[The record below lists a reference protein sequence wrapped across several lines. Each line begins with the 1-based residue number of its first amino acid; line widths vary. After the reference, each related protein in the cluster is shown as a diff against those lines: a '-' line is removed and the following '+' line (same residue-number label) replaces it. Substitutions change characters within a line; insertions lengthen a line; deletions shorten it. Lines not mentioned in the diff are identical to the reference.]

1 MNAAQ
6 RMPVGV
12 HTLIDEP
19 VDFKNGYGISGE
31 YFCFSSPTKA
41 IYLPLKDQARA
52 AAIEKSLIVKNSVA
66 SWLSP

>member
-31 YFCFSSPTKA
+31 YFCISSTTKA
-41 IYLPLKDQARA
+41 IYLPLKDQAGA
-52 AAIEKSLIVKNSVA
+52 VAIEKILIVENSVA